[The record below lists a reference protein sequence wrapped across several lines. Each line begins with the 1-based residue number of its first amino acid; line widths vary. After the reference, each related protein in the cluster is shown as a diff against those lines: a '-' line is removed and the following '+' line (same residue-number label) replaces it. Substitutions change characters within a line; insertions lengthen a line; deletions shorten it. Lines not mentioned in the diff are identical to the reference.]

1 MSFKTYQQY
10 PIVQN
15 FKREWA
21 DKTITHA
28 PIYCSVD
35 LRDGNQA
42 LINPLTVEQ
51 KLEYF
56 KALVKMGFKQ
66 IEVSYQSDS
75 DTDFNLT
82 RKLIEEDLVPDDVAI
97 QVLIP
102 AKKEWIK
109 KSVEAMRGVKN
120 VIFHLYNP

>member
-1 MSFKTYQQY
+1 MSFKKYQQY
-10 PIVQN
+10 PNVQN

-51 KLEYF
+51 NWVF
-56 KALVKMGFKQ
+56 
-66 IEVSYQSDS
+66 
-75 DTDFNLT
+75 
-82 RKLIEEDLVPDDVAI
+82 
-97 QVLIP
+97 
-102 AKKEWIK
+102 
-109 KSVEAMRGVKN
+109 
-120 VIFHLYNP
+120 

>member
-1 MSFKTYQQY
+1 MSFKKYQQY
-10 PIVQN
+10 PIVKN

-66 IEVSYQSDS
+66 I
-75 DTDFNLT
+75 
-82 RKLIEEDLVPDDVAI
+82 
-97 QVLIP
+97 
-102 AKKEWIK
+102 
-109 KSVEAMRGVKN
+109 
-120 VIFHLYNP
+120 